1 MVSKKKVII
10 NTLAKHAEYS
20 NGPMDH
26 FPGEWYIRCEC
37 DWEGYTMHGE
47 SIDKAYAGHLYSKV
61 KKALKKRKK
70 IVKLLKE

>member
-20 NGPMDH
+20 NGPMDS

-37 DWEGYTMHGE
+37 KWEGYSQDGDV
-47 SIDKAYAGHLYSKV
+47 DKAYAEHLYSKV

-70 IVKLLKE
+70 IVKLLKG